1 MKTYVVGN
9 LKGGV
14 GKTTSVV
21 NLAYSLSVLGQNI
34 LVVDADPQ
42 ANTTPFFTKIG
53 KGIHTIRDLYAE
65 PAEIAKMIYR
75 SRFKGI
81 DIIKGS
87 TLLKESDV
95 LGEMTLSESLCL
107 VSDAYDICIIDT
119 RPAFE
124 AITRSALYAADML
137 LTPVVLDRFCRDNLL
152 LVEDELD
159 ELGLET
165 LEWKIFAN
173 KVENKRSQR
182 NTYIDMVQKHS
193 WSFCDTCISRGAV
206 VDNALE
212 WYKPLL
218 KHRSKSRVTLD
229 YLELAKELL
238 EVGTWRG

>member
-159 ELGLET
+159 ELGIET

-206 VDNALE
+206 A
-212 WYKPLL
+212 
-218 KHRSKSRVTLD
+218 SQ
-229 YLELAKELL
+229 
-238 EVGTWRG
+238 

>member
-21 NLAYSLSVLGQNI
+21 NLAYSMSILGQRV

-42 ANTTPFFTKIG
+42 SNTTPFFTKIG
-53 KGIHTIRDLYAE
+53 KGMNTIRDLYAK
-65 PAEIAKMIYR
+65 PIEIRKMIYR
-75 SRFKGI
+75 SRFRCI

-95 LGEMTLSESLCL
+95 LGEMTLSEALRL
-107 VSDAYDICIIDT
+107 VSDDYDICIIDT

-137 LTPVVLDRFCRDNLL
+137 LTPVVLDRFCRDNLV

-159 ELGLET
+159 EAGIDT

-173 KVENKRSQR
+173 KVENKKSQR

-193 WSFCDTCISRGAV
+193 WSFLDTCISRGAV
-206 VDNALE
+206 VENALE

-218 KHRSKSRVTLD
+218 KHRSKSKVSLD
-229 YLELAKELL
+229 FLELAKELL
-238 EVGTWRG
+238 EVEAWQG